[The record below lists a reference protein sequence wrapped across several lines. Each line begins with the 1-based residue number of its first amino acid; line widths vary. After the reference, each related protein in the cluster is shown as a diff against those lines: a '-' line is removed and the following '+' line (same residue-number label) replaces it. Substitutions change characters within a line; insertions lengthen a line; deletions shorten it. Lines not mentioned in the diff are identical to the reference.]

1 MSRLRAGEQADAPGG
16 RPGGPGPRA
25 LTLRPRGCSPS
36 CEGRTGRAGTRP
48 ERRGSRSRS
57 LPRPRLPRSPSHRPP
72 PSLRPLLYL
81 PPRSSTSLPSPAR
94 IQAKTLFVL
103 FREPGKTCAPLALAP
118 WVTLRAGGNGGAR
131 SAVPRPGGDGEEGI
145 SGPRVRQSPFLL
157 LFPAPRALTLGEVGC
172 KVSES
177 GVGSC
182 KQSGGRGAGPG
193 RRGQKRSSRRLC
205 SALGERPGEE
215 SPGELPGPSAATFRA
230 QQGLF
235 APSRTSSFR
244 HPPTSTPTLD
254 AGPRF
259 PSLLV
264 PHPFTPKLH
273 RPKDPKS
280 GMGKEKGW
288 RRRCAMGR
296 IPPGGWMFALE
307 CSLLLL
313 FSFALENASHC
324 GPPFSPISPTS
335 GFPPLQF

>member
-16 RPGGPGPRA
+16 GPGGPGPRA

-36 CEGRTGRAGTRP
+36 WEGRTGRAGTRP
-48 ERRGSRSRS
+48 ERRGSHSRSR
-57 LPRPRLPRSPSHRPP
+57 PRPRLPRSPSHRPP

-81 PPRSSTSLPSPAR
+81 PPLSSTSLPSPAR
-94 IQAKTLFVL
+94 IQTKTLFVL

-118 WVTLRAGGNGGAR
+118 WVTLRAGGSGGAR
-131 SAVPRPGGDGEEGI
+131 SAAPRPGGDGEEGI
-145 SGPRVRQSPFLL
+145 SGPRVRLSPFLL

-215 SPGELPGPSAATFRA
+215 SPGEYRDRRLQHS
-230 QQGLF
+230 GL
-235 APSRTSSFR
+235 SRGS
-244 HPPTSTPTLD
+244 
-254 AGPRF
+254 
-259 PSLLV
+259 SLLPSPPPSGILHLHPNPGHWSQV
-264 PHPFTPKLH
+264 PKPPCTASLYPQTS

-280 GMGKEKGW
+280 GMGKEKEWG
-288 RRRCAMGR
+288 RRWAMGR
-296 IPPGGWMFALE
+296 IRPGGWMFALE
-307 CSLLLL
+307 CSLLL

-324 GPPFSPISPTS
+324 GPPFSPISPIS